1 MKKKFPKIIYLL
13 LIIAAIF
20 IGKYIIDQRTYQFKE
35 EVNTNLTNYF
45 IEGQQDGLT
54 QMTNL
59 LEKYK
64 HNEKKRTEIQNYAY
78 SIVGSWFTYL
88 DDKYI
93 CNNNNLNSCQV
104 QLDEFKN
111 LTDKLVQINNYKS
124 KSGFTI
130 ILSNYYSS
138 LKSQAD
144 KKISD
149 LEAIV
154 KASNSVNPK
163 NSEEIRVEKCQKST
177 DCENCRDGVCRC
189 YYTSDGL
196 REEITCNK

>member
-20 IGKYIIDQRTYQFKE
+20 IGKHIIDQKNYPYKE

-45 IEGQQDGLT
+45 IEGNQDDLT
-54 QMTNL
+54 PIANL

-64 HNEKKRTEIQNYAY
+64 HNKRKRTDIQNYAY
-78 SIVGSWFTYL
+78 SIIGSWFTYL
-88 DDKYI
+88 NDKYV

-124 KSGFTI
+124 KSGLTI
-130 ILSNYYSS
+130 ILSNQYTS
-138 LKSQAD
+138 LKNQAD
-144 KKISD
+144 QKIS
-149 LEAIV
+149 EIESVV
-154 KASNSVNPK
+154 KANNSVNPK
-163 NSEEIRVEKCQKST
+163 NSEEIRLEKCQKST